1 MATYADRQSQSALR
15 SAPAVAAR
23 SRKQPKLPPGAV
35 ARYAALTGVGIIFAF
50 PFLWMVFTSLKTSKA
65 VFIVPPT
72 VLPNPVVWSNYPDAL
87 TQIPFFLYLGNTL
100 IIAVSGTIGAL
111 FCSALVGYSLSRVD
125 WVGKRVV
132 FPLVLVSM
140 MLPFQVKMV
149 PTFQIFV
156 WLHWIGTFLPLIV
169 PSFINVPV
177 FIFLMRQFY
186 LTLPL
191 ELSDAARIDGAG
203 EWRLFWAV
211 ILPLTKPALASVAIF
226 SFLGHWNDFQGP
238 LIYLTHESQFTLSI
252 GLQAFQS
259 DHATEWTLLMAA
271 ATVFTLPVIVLFF
284 SLQRFFVQGL
294 AVTGLKG

>member
-1 MATYADRQSQSALR
+1 MATYAPTEPQATTR
-15 SAPAVAAR
+15 SAPEPGVRSKYARPLPIGVAV
-23 SRKQPKLPPGAV
+23 
-35 ARYAALTGVGIIFAF
+35 RYATLTVVGIIFAF
-50 PFLWMVFTSLKTSKA
+50 PFLWMVFTSLKTAKA
-65 VFIVPPT
+65 VFVVPPT
-72 VLPNPVVWSNYPDAL
+72 VLPNPVVWSNYPNAL
-87 TQIPFFLYLGNTL
+87 TQIPFLLYLTNTL
-100 IIAVSGTIGAL
+100 IIAISGTIGAL

-125 WVGKRVV
+125 WAGKRLV

-140 MLPFQVKMV
+140 MLPFQVKMI
-149 PTFQIFV
+149 PTFQIFE

-191 ELSDAARIDGAG
+191 ELADAARIDGAG

-271 ATVFTLPVIVLFF
+271 ATTFTLPVIALFF